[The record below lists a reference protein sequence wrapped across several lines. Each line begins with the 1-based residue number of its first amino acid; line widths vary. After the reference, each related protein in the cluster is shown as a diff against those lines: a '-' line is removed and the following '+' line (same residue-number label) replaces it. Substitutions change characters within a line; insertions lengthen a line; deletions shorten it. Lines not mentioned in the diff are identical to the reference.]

1 MILMNKLNQQPPIT
15 TGNFIASYNATSVN
29 NTDWNDLSS
38 NDFYDTNTGSQL
50 SSGLKFSN
58 IVVYSG
64 NTSTVSYVKFRA
76 RTGAA
81 DGVGN
86 SDAVIPVTQSFTYD
100 LHTLEASNPTTIAYK
115 KAVAGDVFFVIAS
128 FVR

>member
-1 MILMNKLNQQPPIT
+1 MNKLNQQPPIT

-76 RTGAA
+76 RAGAA

-115 KAVAGDVFFVIAS
+115 KAISGDVFFVIAS